1 MHGNTLEIVIV
12 IAFYANG
19 KWQRQTLWG
28 KWPSGLRHCDRNWNV
43 HRSVQTPLG
52 ARPGHP

>member
-52 ARPGHP
+52 TRPGNP